1 MDFFIRSIAS
11 ISPFSHP
18 AESPYGNAVVCAD
31 PDLSHTIDPKL
42 TRRMS
47 HIIKMGLAA
56 ALQALNEAGLQQ
68 PDAVITGTAYGCLD
82 DTGVFLKK
90 QVQQNE
96 TMLTPTSFIQ
106 STHNTVGGQIGLM
119 LHCHAYNNTFVHR
132 GFSFEH
138 ALHDAMM
145 LLEEGNTNHVLAGA
159 VDELTPFSHAILE
172 RFGLFK
178 QKTGDAATAKG
189 TIAGEGAAFFV
200 ISNQPAA
207 DNYASIKN
215 VTTLF
220 KPSIQSVQETI
231 QKILQEN
238 ELTPGDIDIVINGK
252 NGDEKT
258 DAIYDEVLNP
268 LFEGKTMISFKNES
282 GEYPTASAIGLYKA
296 AAILKQKPVTLT
308 IGEEPSKWLV
318 LYNHYQNIHH
328 SVYLLRAC

>member
-1 MDFFIRSIAS
+1 
-11 ISPFSHP
+11 
-18 AESPYGNAVVCAD
+18 
-31 PDLSHTIDPKL
+31 
-42 TRRMS
+42 MS

-56 ALQALNEAGLQQ
+56 ALQALKEANLQQ

-138 ALHDAMM
+138 ALHDTMM
-145 LLEEGNTNHVLAGA
+145 LLEEGNANNVLAGG
-159 VDELTPFSHAILE
+159 VDELTAFSHAILN
-172 RFGLFK
+172 RFGIFK
-178 QKTGDAATAKG
+178 QPMNGTSTGKG

-200 ISNQPAA
+200 ISNQPSSE
-207 DNYASIKN
+207 NYAVLKN
-215 VTTLF
+215 VNTLF
-220 KPSIQSVQETI
+220 KPSIQSVQDNI
-231 QKILQEN
+231 QMILDEN
-238 ELTPGDIDIVINGK
+238 GITRNDIGIVITGK

-258 DAIYDEVLNP
+258 DAVYDEVLQP
-268 LFEGKTMISFKNES
+268 LFKGTTMISFKNES

-296 AAILKQKPVTLT
+296 VAILKQKQPAILSF
-308 IGEEPSKWLV
+308 GEEPVQWLL

-328 SVYLLRAC
+328 SIYLLRAC